1 MAALS
6 WATAARIA
14 SRELRS
20 SRSKFVFVIL
30 SVAIGVAALTGV
42 RGFSSAFRQTL
53 LVRARSILAGDLSA
67 RMFQQPDAREAQQ
80 LEQLTQGGVQMTPV
94 TEMAGMATAYNS
106 LDPLLIAIKAIDP
119 AQYPYYG
126 SVDLQPQMPLAGAL
140 AGDNVAVGEDLL
152 IRLKLHVGD
161 RIQLGDATLRIAAVV
176 LSEPDRLSGSFAAGP
191 RILMTLPEL
200 DATHLLAPGSRAG
213 QRYLFKLPKR
223 DDRAVA
229 KLKLQLESVLPEAQ
243 ITDYRE
249 TNPAITMAL
258 DRATGVL
265 SLVSL
270 VALVLGAV
278 GVAMAMRTHLLQR
291 LDSIAIMKSLG
302 ARSSH
307 IVRIYLL
314 QTLLLGLLGGVVGVL
329 LGIGVQLV
337 LPLLLAKL
345 LGMTPELHIAV
356 SAIVAGLATG
366 LLTTVLFTLPP
377 LLDIRN
383 VRPILILRRSVEEGE
398 AGSTLWSDFAAT
410 VRRYRMGWAA
420 LLGSFP
426 AQWLA
431 LWLTR
436 QSSPQ
441 RRGFIQLWM
450 VGEVKGFIWMAA
462 LLSILTALASAAIR
476 RRIAARATQLA
487 AALVIAGGIALIA
500 TTLSDSREVGR
511 IFTGGL
517 AAVLLV
523 LLLTSAAVLALLRV
537 FLHGARGSLTPVV
550 RHGLANLYRP
560 GNPSAA
566 LLAAVGLG
574 VMQIA
579 TVFFLSHA
587 LIKELNLSTQP
598 TLPNVFLIDI
608 APTEID
614 GVRSLLHSLSSVHGT
629 PELLPVVAS
638 RILQVDGVAAADLK
652 LQNFPKRMLQSISLS
667 WTEDLPPGTKVI
679 QGQFWKPG
687 ESNAEVAIGQR
698 MAERLHVQPGS
709 HITFAAAG
717 DPDHPVDAQVAAIIK
732 SDGQH
737 AYSRAEFL
745 LPKAALAS
753 LPTVWYGGVH
763 AEPTQVGELQR
774 AMFSKY
780 PTVTVINVAQAM
792 ETLRG
797 VLLQVSLV
805 VQFLAGFSIF
815 SGLVI
820 LASAI
825 AGTRYRRIREVVV
838 LKTLG
843 ATRSRIAA
851 IFSIEFATL
860 GLVAGLVGLIFA
872 NLTARVVLR
881 QLELDYHFLKLA
893 NVLSLLGVAAL
904 TVATG
909 WIASFRVLGQKPLEV
924 LREE

>member
-6 WATAARIA
+6 WTTAARIA

-20 SRSKFVFVIL
+20 SRGKFFFVIL

-67 RMFQQPDAREAQQ
+67 RMFQQPDASQIAK
-80 LEQLTQGGVQMTPV
+80 LDALKTGGVRMTPI
-94 TEMAGMATAYNS
+94 TEMAGMATAANS
-106 LDPLLIAIKAIDP
+106 LDPLLVALKAIDTS
-119 AQYPYYG
+119 AYPFYG
-126 SVDLQPQMPLAGAL
+126 VVDLKPSMPLTQAVG
-140 AGDNVAVGEDLL
+140 GDNVAVGEDLL
-152 IRLKLHVGD
+152 IRLKLHTGD
-161 RIQLGDATLRIAAVV
+161 RIQLGDAKLRISSIV

-191 RILMTLPEL
+191 RILLTQDQLES
-200 DATHLLAPGSRAG
+200 THLLAPGSRAG
-213 QRYLFKLPKR
+213 QRYLFKLPVKNDR
-223 DDRAVA
+223 DVVR
-229 KLKLQLESVLPEAQ
+229 LKAQLETILPESQ
-243 ITDYRE
+243 VTDYRE

-291 LDSIAIMKSLG
+291 MDSIAIMKSLG

-307 IVRIYLL
+307 ILRIYLL
-314 QTLLLGLLGGVVGVL
+314 QTLLLGLLGGVVGVV
-329 LGIGVQLV
+329 LGVGVQLV

-345 LGMTPELHIAV
+345 LGVTPELHIAA
-356 SAIVAGLATG
+356 SAIFAGLATG
-366 LLTTVLFTLPP
+366 LLTTLLFTMPP

-383 VRPILILRRSVEEGE
+383 VRPILILRRTVDD
-398 AGSTLWSDFAAT
+398 AGD
-410 VRRYRMGWAA
+410 
-420 LLGSFP
+420 GSAVSGF
-426 AQWLA
+426 LA
-431 LWLTR
+431 
-436 QSSPQ
+436 
-441 RRGFIQLWM
+441 
-450 VGEVKGFIWMAA
+450 K
-462 LLSILTALASAAIR
+462 IR
-476 RRIAARATQLA
+476 RSGAQIVAGILI
-487 AALVIAGGIALIA
+487 LVGITLIA
-500 TTLSDSREVGR
+500 TTLSDSKAVGR
-511 IFTGGL
+511 VFTGGL

-523 LLLTSAAVLALLRV
+523 LLITSTLVLAGLRVLLR
-537 FLHGARGSLTPVV
+537 GTRSSLTPVV

-579 TVFFLSHA
+579 SVFFLSHA
-587 LIKELNLSTQP
+587 LIKELKLSTQP

-608 APTEID
+608 SPSEID
-614 GVRSLLHSLSSVHGT
+614 GVRALLKTQPSVRG
-629 PELLPVVAS
+629 EAEMLPVIAS
-638 RILQVDGVAAADLK
+638 RILSVNGTPAADLK
-652 LQNFPKRMLQSISLS
+652 LQNFPKRMLQSISIT
-667 WTEDLPPGTKVI
+667 WTDNFPPGTKVVR
-679 QGQFWKPG
+679 GAFWQPG
-687 ESNAEVAIGQR
+687 EPLAKLAIGQR
-698 MAERLHVQPGS
+698 MAQRLGVDVGS
-709 HITFAAAG
+709 HILFAAPG
-717 DPDHPVDAQVAAIIK
+717 DPDHPVDATVAAIIK

-737 AYSRAEFL
+737 AFSRAEFL
-745 LPKAALAS
+745 LPRTPLAS

-763 AEPTQVGELQR
+763 ANPDQVGELQR
-774 AMFSKY
+774 ALYAKY

-815 SGLVI
+815 AGLVI

-860 GLVAGLVGLIFA
+860 GLIAGFVGLIFA
-872 NLTARVVLR
+872 NLTTRIVLR
-881 QLELDYHFLKLA
+881 QLDLDYHFLTLI
-893 NVLSLLGVAAL
+893 NVCALLGVALL

-909 WIASFRVLGQKPLEV
+909 WLASFRVLGQKPLEV

>member
-6 WATAARIA
+6 WTTAARIA

-20 SRSKFVFVIL
+20 SRGKFLFVIL

-53 LVRARSILAGDLSA
+53 LVRARSILAADLAA
-67 RMFQQPDAREAQQ
+67 RMFQQPDVHQAQQ
-80 LEQLTQGGVQMTPV
+80 LQALSSSGVRMTPI

-106 LDPLLIAIKAIDP
+106 LDPLLVAIKAVDP
-119 AQYPYYG
+119 AEYPYYG
-126 SVDLQPQMPLAGAL
+126 KVDLQPQMPLAQAVG
-140 AGDNVAVGEDLL
+140 GDNVAVGEDLL
-152 IRLKLHVGD
+152 IRLHLHVGD
-161 RIQLGDATLRIAAVV
+161 RIQLGDAVLRVSSLA
-176 LSEPDRLSGSFAAGP
+176 LSEPDRLSGAFAAGP
-191 RILMTLPEL
+191 RILMTQEQLA
-200 DATHLLAPGSRAG
+200 ATHLLAPGSRAG
-213 QRYLFKLPKR
+213 QRYLFKLPQR

-229 KLKLQLESVLPEAQ
+229 TLKTQLEAVLPEAQ
-243 ITDYRE
+243 VTDYRE

-307 IVRIYLL
+307 ILRIYLL
-314 QTLLLGLLGGVVGVL
+314 QTLLLGLLGGL
-329 LGIGVQLV
+329 LGVVLGVGVQLI

-345 LGMTPELHIAV
+345 LGITPELHIAV
-356 SAIVAGLATG
+356 SAIFAGLATG
-366 LLTTVLFTLPP
+366 LLTTVLFTMPP

-383 VRPILILRRSVEEGE
+383 VRPILILRRSVEDSEP
-398 AGSTLWSDFAAT
+398 GSTLGGWWSKL
-410 VRRYRMGWAA
+410 RRSG
-420 LLGSFP
+420 
-426 AQWLA
+426 AQIVA
-431 LWLTR
+431 
-436 QSSPQ
+436 
-441 RRGFIQLWM
+441 G
-450 VGEVKGFIWMAA
+450 
-462 LLSILTALASAAIR
+462 
-476 RRIAARATQLA
+476 
-487 AALVIAGGIALIA
+487 LVIVGGITLIA
-500 TTLSDSREVGR
+500 TTLSDSKQVGR
-511 IFTGGL
+511 VFTLGL

-523 LLLTSAAVLALLRV
+523 LVLTSLGVLAALKAFLR
-537 FLHGARGSLTPVV
+537 GTRASLTPVV

-579 TVFFLSHA
+579 SVFFLSYA
-587 LIKELNLSTQP
+587 LVSELKLSTQP

-608 APTEID
+608 APTEIE
-614 GVRSLLHSLSSVHGT
+614 GVRALLKAQSSVRGT
-629 PELLPVVAS
+629 PEMLPVIAS
-638 RILQVDGVAAADLK
+638 RILRVDGVAAADLK
-652 LQNFPKRMLQSISLS
+652 LQNFPKRMLQSISLT
-667 WTEDLPPGTKVI
+667 WTEDLPPGTKVL
-679 QGQFWKPG
+679 QGKFWGRG
-687 ESNAEVAIGQR
+687 ERRAQVAIGQR
-698 MAERLHVQPGS
+698 MAERLHVHTGS
-709 HITFAAAG
+709 HIVFSAAG
-717 DPDHPVDAQVAAIIK
+717 DPDHPVDAEVSAIIR

-737 AYSRAEFL
+737 AASRAEFL
-745 LPKAALAS
+745 LPKATLAQ

-763 AEPTQVGELQR
+763 ADPDHVGELQR
-774 AMFSKY
+774 ALYAKY
-780 PTVTVINVAQAM
+780 PTVTVINVAQAL

-815 SGLVI
+815 AGLVI

-851 IFSIEFATL
+851 IFSIEFAIL
-860 GLVAGLVGLIFA
+860 GLVAGFVGLLFA
-872 NLTARVVLR
+872 NLTTRIVLR
-881 QLELDYHFLKLA
+881 QLDLEYHFLKSA
-893 NVLSLLGVAAL
+893 NVLALLGISAL
-904 TVATG
+904 TVLTG
-909 WIASFRVLGQKPLEV
+909 WLASYRVLGQKPLEV

>member
-6 WATAARIA
+6 WSTAGRIA
-14 SRELRS
+14 ARELRS
-20 SRSKFVFVIL
+20 SPGKFLFVIL

-53 LVRARSILAGDLSA
+53 LVRARSILAADLAA
-67 RMFQQPDAREAQQ
+67 RMFQQPDGRQV
-80 LEQLTQGGVQMTPV
+80 EQLQALTARGVRQTSV

-106 LDPLLIAIKAIDP
+106 LDPLLVALKAIDT
-119 AQYPYYG
+119 AHYPFYG
-126 SVDLQPQMPLAGAL
+126 AVELQPGLPLRQAVG
-140 AGDNVAVGEDLL
+140 GENVAVGDDLL
-152 IRLKLHVGD
+152 IRLKLKTGD
-161 RIQLGDATLRIAAVV
+161 RIQLGDATFRVAAVDV
-176 LSEPDRLSGSFAAGP
+176 SEPDRLSGSFAAGP
-191 RILMTLPEL
+191 RILLTQEQLA
-200 DATHLLAPGSRAG
+200 ATHLLAPGSRAG
-213 QRYLFKLPKR
+213 QRYLFKLPSR

-229 KLKLQLESVLPEAQ
+229 ALKAELEAILPEAQ
-243 ITDYRE
+243 VTDYRE

-291 LDSIAIMKSLG
+291 MDSIAIMKSLG

-314 QTLLLGLLGGVVGVL
+314 QTLLLGLLGGVLGVA
-329 LGIGVQLV
+329 LGVGVQLI

-345 LGMTPELHIAV
+345 LGITPELHIAA
-356 SAIVAGLATG
+356 SAILAGLLTG
-366 LLTTVLFTLPP
+366 LLTTVLFTMPP
-377 LLDIRN
+377 LLDIRGI
-383 VRPILILRRSVEEGE
+383 RPILILRRNVEEGATGRSFWQDFSDAVYE
-398 AGSTLWSDFAAT
+398 HRVLWL
-410 VRRYRMGWAA
+410 A

-426 AQWLA
+426 GRWLVRLFTFPGRAQYWAGEGKGLLA
-431 LWLTR
+431 TGLLLCLLTLFLSPVLR
-436 QSSPQ
+436 QRLAARTAQ
-441 RRGFIQLWM
+441 I
-450 VGEVKGFIWMAA
+450 VAA
-462 LLSILTALASAAIR
+462 LL
-476 RRIAARATQLA
+476 
-487 AALVIAGGIALIA
+487 IAGGITLIA
-500 TTLSDSREVGR
+500 TTLSDSKEIGR
-511 IFTGGL
+511 VFTGGL

-523 LLLTSAAVLALLRV
+523 LLLTSWGVLAGLRL
-537 FLHGARGSLTPVV
+537 FLNRTRASLPPVV

-560 GNPSAA
+560 GNPSSA
-566 LLAAVGLG
+566 LLAALGLG

-579 TVFFLSHA
+579 SVFFISHA
-587 LIKELNLSTQP
+587 LINELKLSTQP
-598 TLPNVFLIDI
+598 TLPNIFLIDI
-608 APTEID
+608 GPSEID
-614 GVRSLLHSLSSVHGT
+614 GVRALLKSR
-629 PELLPVVAS
+629 PEIRGEAEMLPVVSS
-638 RILQVDGVAAADLK
+638 RILSVNGTAAANLK
-652 LQNFPKRMLQSISLS
+652 LQNFPARMLQSISLT
-667 WTEDLPPGTKVI
+667 WTETLPPGTKVAR
-679 QGQFWKPG
+679 GTFWSAG
-687 ESNAEVAIGQR
+687 ETQPQVAIGER
-698 MAERLHVQPGS
+698 MSERLHADVGS
-709 HITFAAAG
+709 HIVFAAAG
-717 DPDHPVDAQVAAIIK
+717 DPDHPIDAEVAAIIR

-745 LPKAALAS
+745 LPKSALAD
-753 LPTVWYGGVH
+753 LPTVWYGGAH
-763 AEPTQVGELQR
+763 ADPAHVGELQR
-774 AMFSKY
+774 ALYAKY

-815 SGLVI
+815 AGLVI

-843 ATRSRIAA
+843 AARARIAT

-860 GLVAGLVGLIFA
+860 GFVAGLVGLLFA
-872 NLTARVVLR
+872 NLTTRVVLGK
-881 QLELDYHFLKLA
+881 LDLDYHFLRGINLFA
-893 NVLSLLGVAAL
+893 LVLVAGL

-909 WIASFRVLGQKPLEV
+909 WLASFRVLGQKPLEV

>member
-6 WATAARIA
+6 WTTAARIA

-20 SRSKFVFVIL
+20 SRGKFLFVIL

-53 LVRARSILAGDLSA
+53 LVRARSILAADLAA
-67 RMFQQPDAREAQQ
+67 RMFQQPDARQVQQ
-80 LEQLTQGGVQMTPV
+80 LATLASRGIQVTPV

-106 LDPLLIAIKAIDP
+106 LDPLLVALKAVDP

-126 SVDLQPQMPLAGAL
+126 NVDLQPQTPLAQAVGGA
-140 AGDNVAVGEDLL
+140 NVAVGEDLL
-152 IRLKLHVGD
+152 IRLHLHVGD

-191 RILMTLPEL
+191 RILLTLNQLES
-200 DATHLLAPGSRAG
+200 THLLAPGSRAG
-213 QRYLFKLPKR
+213 QRYLFKLPRR
-223 DDRAVA
+223 DDRAIA
-229 KLKLQLESVLPEAQ
+229 ALKTELEGVLPEAQ

-291 LDSIAIMKSLG
+291 MDSIAIMKSLG

-307 IVRIYLL
+307 ILRIYLL
-314 QTLLLGLLGGVVGVL
+314 QTLLLGLLGGLVGVG
-329 LGIGVQLV
+329 LGVGVQLV

-345 LGMTPELHIAV
+345 LGITPELHIAF
-356 SAIVAGLATG
+356 SAIFAGLATG
-366 LLTTVLFTLPP
+366 LLTTVLFTIPP
-377 LLDIRN
+377 LLDIRT
-383 VRPILILRRSVEEGE
+383 VRPILILRRSVDEGE
-398 AGSTLWSDFAAT
+398 SGSSWSADFAASFHQ
-410 VRRYRMGWAA
+410 YWIGWAV

-426 AQWLA
+426 GRWLA
-431 LWLTR
+431 RVFTA
-436 QSSPQ
+436 SY
-441 RRGFIQLWM
+441 RRFDWS
-450 VGEVKGFIWMAA
+450 GEWKAFFAISAFLAIMTA
-462 LLSILTALASAAIR
+462 LLSPALR
-476 RRIAARATQLA
+476 RRIASHA
-487 AALVIAGGIALIA
+487 AQVAASLLIIGGIALIA
-500 TTLSDSREVGR
+500 TTLSDSKEVGR
-511 IFTGGL
+511 IFTLGL

-523 LLLTSAAVLALLRV
+523 LVLTSFAVLALLRA
-537 FLHGARGSLTPVV
+537 FLRGTRASLTPVV

-566 LLAAVGLG
+566 LLAALGLG

-579 TVFFLSHA
+579 SVFFLSHA
-587 LIKELNLSTQP
+587 LINELKLSTQP
-598 TLPNVFLIDI
+598 TLPNIFLIDI

-614 GVRSLLHSLSSVHGT
+614 GVRSLLRTQSSVRGT
-629 PELLPVVAS
+629 PEMLPIVAS
-638 RILQVDGVAAADLK
+638 RILSVDGVAAADLK
-652 LQNFPKRMLQSISLS
+652 LQNFPKRMLQSISLT
-667 WTEDLPPGTKVI
+667 WTEDLPPGTVVV
-679 QGQFWKPG
+679 QGDFWQPG
-687 ESNAEVAIGQR
+687 ETTPQVAIGQR
-698 MAERLHVQPGS
+698 MAERLHVHTGS
-709 HITFAAAG
+709 HIVFAAAG
-717 DPDHPVDAQVAAIIK
+717 DPDHPVDAQVTAMIK

-745 LPKAALAS
+745 LPKASLAG
-753 LPTVWYGGVH
+753 LPAVWYGGVH
-763 AEPTQVGELQR
+763 AEPTHVGELQR
-774 AMFSKY
+774 ALFAKY

-815 SGLVI
+815 AGLVI

-872 NLTARVVLR
+872 NLTTRVVLR
-881 QLELDYHFLKLA
+881 QLDLEYHLMRWTNL
-893 NVLSLLGVAAL
+893 LSLLGVALL

-909 WIASFRVLGQKPLEV
+909 WLASFRVLGQKPLEV

>member
-6 WATAARIA
+6 WSTAGRIA
-14 SRELRS
+14 ARELRS
-20 SRSKFVFVIL
+20 STSKFVFVIL

-53 LVRARSILAGDLSA
+53 LVRARSILAADLAA
-67 RMFQQPDAREAQQ
+67 RMFQQPDARQAQQ
-80 LEQLTQGGVQMTPV
+80 LAALSTRGVRMTPV

-106 LDPLLIAIKAIDP
+106 LDPLLVALKAIDTS
-119 AQYPYYG
+119 QYPYYG
-126 SVDLQPQMPLAGAL
+126 SVELQPKMPLTQAVG
-140 AGDNVAVGEDLL
+140 GDNVAVGDDLL
-152 IRLKLHVGD
+152 IRLRLKVGD

-191 RILMTLPEL
+191 RILLTQQQLA
-200 DATHLLAPGSRAG
+200 ATHLLAPGSRAG
-213 QRYLFKLPKR
+213 QRYLFKLPRK
-223 DDRAVA
+223 DDISVA
-229 KLKLQLESVLPEAQ
+229 RLKTELEAVLPEAQ
-243 ITDYRE
+243 VTDYRE

-291 LDSIAIMKSLG
+291 MDSIAIMKSLG

-307 IVRIYLL
+307 ILRIYLL
-314 QTLLLGLLGGVVGVL
+314 QTLLLGLIGGVVGVA
-329 LGIGVQLV
+329 LGVGVQLV

-345 LGMTPELHIAV
+345 LGITPELHIAA
-356 SAIVAGLATG
+356 SAILSGLATG
-366 LLTTVLFTLPP
+366 LLTTVLFTMPP

-383 VRPILILRRSVEEGE
+383 IRPILILRRNVEEG
-398 AGSTLWSDFAAT
+398 ASGNSWGADFLAA
-410 VRRYRMGWAA
+410 VYAYRIAWAA
-420 LLGSFP
+420 LLGAFP
-426 AQWLA
+426 ARWLA
-431 LWLTR
+431 RLFL
-436 QSSPQ
+436 PNA
-441 RRGFIQLWM
+441 RGFTWTGEWEALASMLAILCVLTVVFSPMLRKRVSASGAQ
-450 VGEVKGFIWMAA
+450 VGAA
-462 LLSILTALASAAIR
+462 LL
-476 RRIAARATQLA
+476 IAA
-487 AALVIAGGIALIA
+487 GITLIA
-500 TTLSDSREVGR
+500 TTLSDSKEVGR
-511 IFTGGL
+511 VFTGGL

-523 LLLTSAAVLALLRV
+523 LLLASWAVLASLRA
-537 FLHGARGSLTPVV
+537 FLRGTRASLPPVV

-566 LLAAVGLG
+566 LLAALGLG

-579 TVFFLSHA
+579 SVFFMSHA
-587 LIKELNLSTQP
+587 LINELKLSTQP
-598 TLPNVFLIDI
+598 TLPNIFLIDI
-608 APTEID
+608 SPSEID
-614 GVRSLLHSLSSVHGT
+614 GVQSLLKQQPEVRGE

-638 RILQVDGVAAADLK
+638 RILSVNGVPSANLK
-652 LQNFPKRMLQSISLS
+652 LQNFPARFLQSITLT
-667 WTEDLPPGTKVI
+667 WTEDVPPGTKIVR
-679 QGQFWKPG
+679 GSFWKAGDTRPQ
-687 ESNAEVAIGQR
+687 VAIGRR
-698 MAERLHVQPGS
+698 MSDRLRVDVGS
-709 HITFAAAG
+709 HIVFAAAG
-717 DPDHPVDAQVAAIIK
+717 DPDHPINAEVAAIIQ

-737 AYSRAEFL
+737 AYSRSEFL
-745 LPKAALAS
+745 LPKAPLAD
-753 LPTVWYGGVH
+753 LPTVWYGGAHVDPLH
-763 AEPTQVGELQR
+763 VGELQR
-774 AMFSKY
+774 ALYAKY

-815 SGLVI
+815 AGLVI

-843 ATRSRIAA
+843 AARARIAA

-860 GLVAGLVGLIFA
+860 GLVAGAVGLIFA
-872 NLTARVVLR
+872 NLTTRVVLGK
-881 QLELDYHFLKLA
+881 LDLDYHFLKGTNLLA
-893 NVLSLLGVAAL
+893 LLAVAVL
-904 TVATG
+904 TVLTG
-909 WIASFRVLGQKPLEV
+909 WLASFRVLGQKPLEV

>member
-6 WATAARIA
+6 WTTAARIA

-20 SRSKFVFVIL
+20 SRGKFFFVIL

-53 LVRARSILAGDLSA
+53 LVRARSILAADLAA
-67 RMFQQPDAREAQQ
+67 RMFQQPDARQLQQ
-80 LEQLTQGGVQMTPV
+80 LQALSSGGMRMTPV

-106 LDPLLIAIKAIDP
+106 LDPLLVAIKAVDP

-126 SVDLQPQMPLAGAL
+126 TVDLQPQMPLWQAVG
-140 AGDNVAVGEDLL
+140 GDSVAVGEDLL
-152 IRLKLHVGD
+152 IRLHLHVGD
-161 RIQLGDATLRIAAVV
+161 HIQLGDAVLRISSIA

-191 RILMTLPEL
+191 RILMTQQQLE
-200 DATHLLAPGSRAG
+200 ATHLLAPGSRAG
-213 QRYLFKLPKR
+213 QRYLFKLPQR

-229 KLKLQLESVLPEAQ
+229 ALKTQLEAVLPEAQ
-243 ITDYRE
+243 VTDYRE

-307 IVRIYLL
+307 ILRIYLL
-314 QTLLLGLLGGVVGVL
+314 QTLLLGLLGGLVGVV
-329 LGIGVQLV
+329 LGVGVQLV

-345 LGMTPELHIAV
+345 LGIAPELHIAA
-356 SAIVAGLATG
+356 SAIFAGLATG
-366 LLTTVLFTLPP
+366 LLTTVLFTMPP

-383 VRPILILRRSVEEGE
+383 VRPILILRRSVEDTDP
-398 AGSTLWSDFAAT
+398 GSTVGGWWSKLQ
-410 VRRYRMGWAA
+410 R
-420 LLGSFP
+420 SS
-426 AQWLA
+426 AQIVA
-431 LWLTR
+431 
-436 QSSPQ
+436 
-441 RRGFIQLWM
+441 G
-450 VGEVKGFIWMAA
+450 
-462 LLSILTALASAAIR
+462 
-476 RRIAARATQLA
+476 
-487 AALVIAGGIALIA
+487 LVIVAGITLIA
-500 TTLSDSREVGR
+500 TTLSESKEVGR
-511 IFTGGL
+511 TFTLGL

-523 LLLTSAAVLALLRV
+523 LVLTSLGVLAALRALLRRTR
-537 FLHGARGSLTPVV
+537 ASLNPVV

-579 TVFFLSHA
+579 SIFLLSHA
-587 LIKELNLSTQP
+587 FLAELKLSTQP

-608 APTEID
+608 APAEID
-614 GVRSLLHSLSSVHGT
+614 GVRALLKSQHAVHGI
-629 PELLPVVAS
+629 PEMLPVIAS
-638 RILQVDGVAAADLK
+638 RILRVDGVPAADLK

-667 WTEDLPPGTKVI
+667 WTEDLPPGTKVL
-679 QGQFWKPG
+679 QGRFWKPG
-687 ESNAEVAIGQR
+687 DKEAQVAIGQR
-698 MAERLHVQPGS
+698 MAQRLHVQTGS
-709 HITFAAAG
+709 HIVFAAAG
-717 DPDHPVDAQVAAIIK
+717 DPDHPIDATVSAVIR

-737 AYSRAEFL
+737 AASRAEFL
-745 LPKAALAS
+745 LPRAVLS
-753 LPTVWYGGVH
+753 ELPTVWYGGVH
-763 AEPTQVGELQR
+763 ADPAQVGELQR
-774 AMFSKY
+774 ALYAKY

-815 SGLVI
+815 AGLVI

-860 GLVAGLVGLIFA
+860 GLVAGSVGLLFA
-872 NLTARVVLR
+872 NLTTRVVLR
-881 QLELDYHFLKLA
+881 QLDLDYRFLPWTNL
-893 NVLSLLGVAAL
+893 LCLLGVSAL
-904 TVATG
+904 TVFTG
-909 WIASFRVLGQKPLEV
+909 WLASFRVLGQKPLEV

>member
-20 SRSKFVFVIL
+20 SRGKFFFVIL

-53 LVRARSILAGDLSA
+53 LVRARSILAADLAA
-67 RMFQQPDAREAQQ
+67 RMFQQPDNRQMEKLQA
-80 LEQLTQGGVQMTPV
+80 LSSGGMRMTPV

-106 LDPLLIAIKAIDP
+106 LDPLLVAIKAVDP
-119 AQYPYYG
+119 MQYPYYG
-126 SVDLQPQMPLAGAL
+126 TVDLRPKMPLLQAVS
-140 AGDNVAVGEDLL
+140 GDRVAVGEDLL
-152 IRLKLHVGD
+152 IRLQLHVGD
-161 RIQLGDATLRIAAVV
+161 RIQLGDAVLRISSVA

-191 RILMTLPEL
+191 RILMTQDQLE
-200 DATHLLAPGSRAG
+200 ATHLLAPGSRAG
-213 QRYLFKLPKR
+213 QRFLFKLPQR

-229 KLKLQLESVLPEAQ
+229 ALKAQLESVLPEAQ
-243 ITDYRE
+243 VTDYRE

-307 IVRIYLL
+307 ILRIYLL
-314 QTLLLGLLGGVVGVL
+314 QTLLLGLLGGL
-329 LGIGVQLV
+329 LGVALGVGVQLV

-345 LGMTPELHIAV
+345 LGIAPELHIAA
-356 SAIVAGLATG
+356 SAIFAGLATG
-366 LLTTVLFTLPP
+366 LLTTLLFTMPP

-383 VRPILILRRSVEEGE
+383 VRPILILRRGVDDSE
-398 AGSTLWSDFAAT
+398 AGSTSG
-410 VRRYRMGWAA
+410 GWLGKLKRSGAQIIAA
-420 LLGSFP
+420 L
-426 AQWLA
+426 
-431 LWLTR
+431 
-436 QSSPQ
+436 
-441 RRGFIQLWM
+441 I
-450 VGEVKGFIWMAA
+450 
-462 LLSILTALASAAIR
+462 ILC
-476 RRIAARATQLA
+476 
-487 AALVIAGGIALIA
+487 GITLIA
-500 TTLSDSREVGR
+500 TTLSDSKEVGR
-511 IFTGGL
+511 IFTLGL
-517 AAVLLV
+517 AGVLLV
-523 LLLTSAAVLALLRV
+523 LLLTSLGVLAALRA
-537 FLHGARGSLTPVV
+537 FLHGTRASLTPVV

-579 TVFFLSHA
+579 SIFLLSHA
-587 LIKELNLSTQP
+587 LISELKLSTQP

-608 APTEID
+608 APTEIE
-614 GVRSLLHSLSSVHGT
+614 GVRALLKTQSAVRGT
-629 PELLPVVAS
+629 PEMLPVIAS
-638 RILQVDGVAAADLK
+638 RILRVDGVPTAELK
-652 LQNFPKRMLQSISLS
+652 LQNFPQRMLQSISLT
-667 WTEDLPPGTKVI
+667 WTEELPPGTKVL
-679 QGQFWKPG
+679 QGHFWRPG
-687 ESNAEVAIGQR
+687 ESHAQVAIGQR
-698 MAERLHVQPGS
+698 MAERLHVHTGS
-709 HITFAAAG
+709 HIVFSAAG
-717 DPDHPVDAQVAAIIK
+717 DPDHPVDAEVSAIIR

-737 AYSRAEFL
+737 AASRAEFL
-745 LPKAALAS
+745 LPKATLAQ

-763 AEPTQVGELQR
+763 ADPEHVGELQR
-774 AMFSKY
+774 ALYTKY
-780 PTVTVINVAQAM
+780 PTVTVINVAQAL

-815 SGLVI
+815 AGLVI

-843 ATRSRIAA
+843 ATRSRIAT

-860 GLVAGLVGLIFA
+860 GLVAGLVGLLFA
-872 NLTARVVLR
+872 NITTRVVLQR
-881 QLELDYHFLKLA
+881 LDLAYHFMRLA
-893 NVLSLLGVAAL
+893 NLLALVGVAAL
-904 TVATG
+904 TVLTG
-909 WIASFRVLGQKPLEV
+909 WLASFRVLGQKPLEV

>member
-6 WATAARIA
+6 WTTAGRIA

-20 SRSKFVFVIL
+20 SRGKFFFVIL

-67 RMFQQPDAREAQQ
+67 RMFQQPDASQVAK
-80 LEQLTQGGVQMTPV
+80 LDALKTGGVRMTPI
-94 TEMAGMATAYNS
+94 TEMAGMATAANS
-106 LDPLLIAIKAIDP
+106 LDPLLVALKAIDT
-119 AQYPYYG
+119 AEYPFYG
-126 SVDLQPQMPLAGAL
+126 TVELQPSMPLAQAVG
-140 AGDNVAVGEDLL
+140 GNNVAVGEDLL
-152 IRLKLHVGD
+152 IRLKLHTGD
-161 RIQLGDATLRIAAVV
+161 RIQLGDATLRVSAIV

-191 RILMTLPEL
+191 RILMTQDQLES
-200 DATHLLAPGSRAG
+200 THLLAPGSRAG
-213 QRYLFKLPKR
+213 QRYLFKLPVKNDR
-223 DDRAVA
+223 DVA
-229 KLKLQLESVLPEAQ
+229 RLKSQLETILPESQ
-243 ITDYRE
+243 VTDYRE
-249 TNPAITMAL
+249 TNPAVTMAL

-291 LDSIAIMKSLG
+291 MDSIAIMKSLG

-307 IVRIYLL
+307 ILRIYLL
-314 QTLLLGLLGGVVGVL
+314 QTLLLGLLGGIVGVA
-329 LGIGVQLV
+329 LGVGVQLV
-337 LPLLLAKL
+337 LPLLLARL
-345 LGMTPELHIAV
+345 LGVTPDLHIAA
-356 SAIVAGLATG
+356 SAIFAGLATG
-366 LLTTVLFTLPP
+366 LVTTLLFTMPP

-383 VRPILILRRSVEEGE
+383 VRPILILRRTVDD
-398 AGSTLWSDFAAT
+398 AGD
-410 VRRYRMGWAA
+410 
-420 LLGSFP
+420 GS
-426 AQWLA
+426 AIGGYLA
-431 LWLTR
+431 
-436 QSSPQ
+436 
-441 RRGFIQLWM
+441 
-450 VGEVKGFIWMAA
+450 K
-462 LLSILTALASAAIR
+462 IR
-476 RRIAARATQLA
+476 RSGAQI
-487 AALVIAGGIALIA
+487 IAGILILAGITLIA
-500 TTLSDSREVGR
+500 TTLSDSKEVGR
-511 IFTGGL
+511 VFTGGL

-523 LLLTSAAVLALLRV
+523 LLITSTLVLAALRL
-537 FLHGARGSLTPVV
+537 FLRRTRASMTPVV

-587 LIKELNLSTQP
+587 LISELKLSTQP

-608 APTEID
+608 APSEIE
-614 GVRSLLHSLSSVHGT
+614 GVSALLKTQSSVRGT
-629 PELLPVVAS
+629 PEMLPVIAS
-638 RILQVDGVAAADLK
+638 RILSVNGTAAADLK
-652 LQNFPKRMLQSISLS
+652 LQNFPKRMLQSISLTWIES
-667 WTEDLPPGTKVI
+667 MPPGTKIVR
-679 QGQFWKPG
+679 GSFWQPG
-687 ESNAEVAIGQR
+687 EQRTQLAIGQR
-698 MAERLHVQPGS
+698 MAQRLGVDVGS
-709 HITFAAAG
+709 HIVFAAPG
-717 DPDHPVDAQVAAIIK
+717 DPDHPVDATVGAIIK

-745 LPKAALAS
+745 LPRAPLAL

-763 AEPTQVGELQR
+763 ADPSHVGELQR
-774 AMFSKY
+774 ALYAKY

-797 VLLQVSLV
+797 ILLQVSLV

-815 SGLVI
+815 AGLVI

-843 ATRSRIAA
+843 ATRSRIAT

-860 GLVAGLVGLIFA
+860 GLIAGFVGLIFA
-872 NLTARVVLR
+872 NLTARIVLGK
-881 QLELDYHFLKLA
+881 LDLDYHFLKLI
-893 NVLSLLGVAAL
+893 NVLALFGVALL
-904 TVATG
+904 TVVTG
-909 WIASFRVLGQKPLEV
+909 WLASFRVLGQKPLEV

>member
-1 MAALS
+1 VAALS
-6 WATAARIA
+6 WTTAGRIA

-20 SRSKFVFVIL
+20 SRGKFFFVIL

-67 RMFQQPDAREAQQ
+67 RMFQQPDAAQVAK
-80 LEQLTQGGVQMTPV
+80 LDALKTGGVRMTPI
-94 TEMAGMATAYNS
+94 TEMAGMATAANS
-106 LDPLLIAIKAIDP
+106 LDPLLVALKAIDT
-119 AQYPYYG
+119 AQYPFYG
-126 SVDLQPQMPLAGAL
+126 TVDLQPSMPLAQAVG
-140 AGDNVAVGEDLL
+140 GNNVAVGEDLL
-152 IRLKLHVGD
+152 IRLKLHAGD
-161 RIQLGDATLRIAAVV
+161 RIQLGDATLRISSVV

-191 RILMTLPEL
+191 RILMTQDQLES
-200 DATHLLAPGSRAG
+200 THLLAPGSRAG
-213 QRYLFKLPKR
+213 QRYLFKLPVKNDR
-223 DDRAVA
+223 DVA
-229 KLKLQLESVLPEAQ
+229 RLKSQLETILPESQ
-243 ITDYRE
+243 VTDYRE
-249 TNPAITMAL
+249 TNPAVTMAL

-291 LDSIAIMKSLG
+291 MDSIAIMKSLG

-307 IVRIYLL
+307 ILRIYLL
-314 QTLLLGLLGGVVGVL
+314 QTLLLGLLGGVVGVA
-329 LGIGVQLV
+329 LGVGVQLV
-337 LPLLLAKL
+337 LPLLLARL
-345 LGMTPELHIAV
+345 LGVTPELHIAA
-356 SAIVAGLATG
+356 SAIFAGLATG
-366 LLTTVLFTLPP
+366 LLTTLLFTMPP

-383 VRPILILRRSVEEGE
+383 VRPILILRRTVDD
-398 AGSTLWSDFAAT
+398 AGD
-410 VRRYRMGWAA
+410 
-420 LLGSFP
+420 GS
-426 AQWLA
+426 AINGYLA
-431 LWLTR
+431 
-436 QSSPQ
+436 
-441 RRGFIQLWM
+441 
-450 VGEVKGFIWMAA
+450 K
-462 LLSILTALASAAIR
+462 IR
-476 RRIAARATQLA
+476 RSGAQIVAGILILA
-487 AALVIAGGIALIA
+487 GITLIA
-500 TTLSDSREVGR
+500 TTLSDSKEIGR

-523 LLLTSAAVLALLRV
+523 LLITSTLVLAALRV
-537 FLHGARGSLTPVV
+537 FLRNTRASMTPVV

-587 LIKELNLSTQP
+587 LVSELKLSTQP

-608 APTEID
+608 APSEIE
-614 GVRSLLHSLSSVHGT
+614 GVSALLKTQSSVRGT
-629 PELLPVVAS
+629 PELLPVIAS
-638 RILQVDGVAAADLK
+638 RVLSVNGTAAADLK
-652 LQNFPKRMLQSISLS
+652 LQNFPKRMLQSISLT
-667 WTEDLPPGTKVI
+667 WTESLPPGTKVVR
-679 QGQFWKPG
+679 GSFWQAG
-687 ESNAEVAIGQR
+687 EQRAQLAIGQR
-698 MAERLHVQPGS
+698 MAQRLGVDVGS
-709 HITFAAAG
+709 HIVFAAPG
-717 DPDHPVDAQVAAIIK
+717 DPDHPVDATVGAIIK

-745 LPKAALAS
+745 LPRAPLAS

-763 AEPTQVGELQR
+763 ADPAHVGELQR
-774 AMFSKY
+774 VLYAKY

-797 VLLQVSLV
+797 ILLQVSLV

-815 SGLVI
+815 AGLVI

-843 ATRSRIAA
+843 ATRSRIAT

-860 GLVAGLVGLIFA
+860 GLIAGFVGLIFA
-872 NLTARVVLR
+872 NLTARVVLGK
-881 QLELDYHFLKLA
+881 LDLDYHFLALINFLA
-893 NVLSLLGVAAL
+893 LIGVALL

-909 WIASFRVLGQKPLEV
+909 WLASFRVLGQKPLEV